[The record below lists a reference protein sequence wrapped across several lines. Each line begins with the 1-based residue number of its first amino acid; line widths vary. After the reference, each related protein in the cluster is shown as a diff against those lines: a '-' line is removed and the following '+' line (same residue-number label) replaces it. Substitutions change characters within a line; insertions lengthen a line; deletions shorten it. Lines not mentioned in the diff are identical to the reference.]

1 VILFNTINLIKGMV
15 VSLNP
20 NDISVRKYKSML
32 WNTVKDIPE
41 IVGCDIVGMEQELI
55 LKLE

>member
-1 VILFNTINLIKGMV
+1 MV